1 MHRSDGSPTLRYVD
15 ASRLNSPA
23 GDLAHLDFRGIDDQK
38 IGTLD
43 GVVVEP
49 ETRRLRFFVV
59 ESPGW
64 LKARRILLPA
74 DLPAR
79 IDSETRTLR
88 VDIEPG
94 DLAQCEEFDSADAP
108 EHSDDDLIASMFHH
122 RVA

>member
-1 MHRSDGSPTLRYVD
+1 MHTNDANTTLRYVD

-23 GDLAHLDFRGIDDQK
+23 GDLADLDFRGFDDQR

-59 ESPGW
+59 ESSGS
-64 LKARRILLPA
+64 RRILLPA

-79 IDSETRTLR
+79 IDTATKTLR
-88 VDIEPG
+88 VDVDPD
-94 DLAQCEEFDSADAP
+94 DLAHCEEFDSADAP
-108 EHSDDDLIASMFHH
+108 EHSDEDFIASLFHH